1 MLSLGVI
8 AERLT
13 YRTFLVEASEKR
25 VLFSYRKEGEKEMNQ
40 EDSHTRI
47 PLPSEKVRLVL
58 LASASA
64 QPFAEMFWE
73 TTKSDSKIAVLLLNL
88 FSHLQEEKGYDRMFE
103 VLRILHG
110 AFRVRFGPELLALQ
124 NDPAALAC
132 FLDCFL
138 RDFYEIIDDH
148 VAGIG

>member
-1 MLSLGVI
+1 MGQKDSR
-8 AERLT
+8 EQKTSPPEESRLT
-13 YRTFLVEASEKR
+13 
-25 VLFSYRKEGEKEMNQ
+25 
-40 EDSHTRI
+40 
-47 PLPSEKVRLVL
+47 L

-64 QPFAEMFWE
+64 QPFAEVFWE
-73 TTKSDSKIAVLLLNL
+73 TTKDDNEIAVLLLNL
-88 FSHLQEEKGYDRMFE
+88 FSRLQEEKRYGRMFE
-103 VLRILHG
+103 ILRILHS

-138 RDFYEIIDDH
+138 RNFYEIIDDH

>member
-1 MLSLGVI
+1 M
-8 AERLT
+8 
-13 YRTFLVEASEKR
+13 
-25 VLFSYRKEGEKEMNQ
+25 
-40 EDSHTRI
+40 
-47 PLPSEKVRLVL
+47 

-64 QPFAEMFWE
+64 QPFAEVFWE
-73 TTKSDSKIAVLLLNL
+73 TTKGDSEITGLLLNL
-88 FSHLQEEKGYDRMFE
+88 FSRLQEEKRYDQMFE
-103 VLRILHG
+103 VLRILHS
-110 AFRVRFGPELLALQ
+110 AFRIRFGSELLALQ